1 MRMSLPE
8 PKPDVRSRHLA
19 IRKSL
24 QYEERKRLS
33 KRITDQILNTVEFQ
47 SADVVHSYAAM
58 ENNKEVA
65 TDGLISA
72 CLKHGK
78 KVIVPKMKTNNELS
92 HHSID
97 TLDSL
102 KPNEWGVPEPEFDN
116 ETSLQNGILVIV
128 PMVASDFQ
136 LNRLGYGKGYYDRF
150 LSKVQ
155 STKIGLCYSFN
166 LCWNTLPAEDFDV
179 KMDIVVTD
187 GFTIR

>member
-1 MRMSLPE
+1 MRISLPE
-8 PKPDVRSRHLA
+8 SKPDIRSRNLT

-24 QYEERKRLS
+24 QPGERKSLS
-33 KRITDQILNTVEFQ
+33 QRITNQILNTDEFQ
-47 SADVVHSYAAM
+47 SADVIHTYAAM
-58 ENNKEVA
+58 EKYKEVA
-65 TDGLISA
+65 TDDLISA
-72 CLKHGK
+72 CLKNGK
-78 KVIVPKMKTNNELS
+78 KVIVPKMKSSGELS

-102 KPNEWGVPEPEFDN
+102 KPNKWGVPEPEFDN
-116 ETSLQNGILVIV
+116 ETTLQNGILILV

-150 LSKVQ
+150 LSTIQ
-155 STKIGLCYSFN
+155 SRKIGLCYSFN

-187 GFTIR
+187 KFILR